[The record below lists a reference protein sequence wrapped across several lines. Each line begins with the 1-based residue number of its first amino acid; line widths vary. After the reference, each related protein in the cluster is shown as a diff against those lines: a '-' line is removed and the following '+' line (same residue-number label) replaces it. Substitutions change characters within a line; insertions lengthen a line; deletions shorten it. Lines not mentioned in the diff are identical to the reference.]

1 MSVSQHPI
9 ALRIEQTV
17 GSNSAL
23 LATVMFLPLL
33 DGVFPA
39 LVLSETLDSI
49 AGIIM
54 VGLLIFGGS
63 ATVAVILAD
72 FDGTPKEC
80 ARAVL
85 LVGLPLIAVAALE
98 AAIAPTLKDLL
109 NLVIFERFAALVI
122 LAIAAS
128 TASARVGHYLPRPAV
143 IVGLGLVA
151 SLNPAGLEVTFVS
164 DPELILRGAAAAAV
178 GVAFGLAIALAGP
191 QLRRW
196 VDLDRFRFGSA
207 VSLGLLPLSIIGLPF
222 GEYAPLGALALTALF
237 AVEPPSDE
245 RDESEEQEI
254 PENPGTVE
262 RAPWL

>member
-1 MSVSQHPI
+1 MSVSRHPV
-9 ALRIEQTV
+9 ALRLEQRV
-17 GSNSAL
+17 GRGTRL
-23 LATVMFLPLL
+23 LATVMSLPLI
-33 DGVFPA
+33 DGIFPA
-39 LVLSETLDSI
+39 LII
-49 AGIIM
+49 AGALSSPLGI
-54 VGLLIFGGS
+54 VETGLLIFGGS

-143 IVGLGLVA
+143 IVGLGLIA

-164 DPELILRGAAAAAV
+164 DPGLILRGATAAAV

-237 AVEPPSDE
+237 AIEPPADE
-245 RDESEEQEI
+245 REESEEQEI

>member
-1 MSVSQHPI
+1 M
-9 ALRIEQTV
+9 A
-17 GSNSAL
+17 
-23 LATVMFLPLL
+23 LPLV
-33 DGVFPA
+33 DGVFA
-39 LVLSETLDSI
+39 AIVLSGALSSPV
-49 AGIIM
+49 GIVE

-63 ATVAVILAD
+63 AMVAVILAEMQES
-72 FDGTPKEC
+72 PREQAKIVL
-80 ARAVL
+80 AV
-85 LVGLPLIAVAALE
+85 GALIIPAAAVQ
-98 AAIAPTLKDLL
+98 AAIAPTLASVIDIA
-109 NLVIFERFAALVI
+109 IFERFAALVI

-143 IVGLGLVA
+143 IVGLGLIA